1 MKRTVKY
8 ANLSKEV
15 ISMKVIIDDHEYL
28 VINRKRILR
37 YYTKKVFHYFFESK
51 EEFYAH
57 MPYITAIFA
66 GVMLNVIARVCL

>member
-1 MKRTVKY
+1 MERTVKY

-15 ISMKVIIDDHEYL
+15 ISMKVIIDEHEYL
-28 VINRKRILR
+28 LINRKRILR
-37 YYTKKVFHYFFESK
+37 YYAKKIFNYLFESK

-66 GVMLNVIARVCL
+66 GIMLNVVAKIVL